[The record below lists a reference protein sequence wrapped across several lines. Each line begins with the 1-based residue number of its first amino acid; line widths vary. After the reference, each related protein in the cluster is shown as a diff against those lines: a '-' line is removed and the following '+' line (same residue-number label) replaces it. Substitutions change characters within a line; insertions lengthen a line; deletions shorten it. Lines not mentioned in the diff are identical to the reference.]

1 MDTMDTDKLIKENLS
16 KIKNKIMVMSGKGG
30 VGKSTVSTN
39 LAYGLSLQGKKVGLL
54 DADLHGP
61 NIPHML
67 GIEGARL
74 SDLKTPYKLS
84 ENLSCVSLSF
94 YLEDGDKPIV
104 WRGPAKT
111 SAIKQIL
118 SSIEWGELDYLVV
131 DLPPGTGDE
140 TLTVA
145 QEIKGGHCGSVIVT
159 SPQSVALLD
168 SHKSINFS
176 KLLFVPILG
185 LVENMS
191 GMVCP
196 HCNEVIDLFKRGGG
210 KQLSD
215 KTSTHYLGRI
225 PLTQEI
231 VEAGDN
237 GKPYIFSNIG
247 GTAYEH
253 MNSVIKGI
261 EERMEEEREKSGNS
275 KKN

>member
-1 MDTMDTDKLIKENLS
+1 MS

-61 NIPHML
+61 NIPQML
-67 GIEGARL
+67 GIEGVRAT
-74 SDLKTPYKLS
+74 DLEKPYKLS
-84 ENLSCVSLSF
+84 DNLYCLSLSF
-94 YLEDGDKPIV
+94 YLEESNNPII

-111 SAIKQIL
+111 KAIKQML
-118 SSIEWGELDYLVV
+118 SSVDWGELDYLVV

-145 QEIKGGHCGSVIVT
+145 QEIKGGNCGSVIVT
-159 SPQSVALLD
+159 TPQQVALLD

-210 KQLSD
+210 KELSE
-215 KTSTHYLGRI
+215 KTNINYLGRI

-231 VEAGDN
+231 VEAGDT

-253 MNSVIKGI
+253 LNFIIKGV
-261 EERMEEEREKSGNS
+261 EERVEEES
-275 KKN
+275 KKFETLKK

>member
-1 MDTMDTDKLIKENLS
+1 MDTDKQIKENLS

-67 GIEGARL
+67 GIEGAKL
-74 SDLKTPYKLS
+74 GDLKTPYKLS
-84 ENLSCVSLSF
+84 DNLSCVSLSF
-94 YLEDGDKPIV
+94 YLEDGNKPIV

-111 SAIKQIL
+111 GAIKQLL
-118 SSIEWGELDYLVV
+118 SNIEWGELDYLVV

-145 QEIKGGHCGSVIVT
+145 QEIKSGHCGSVIVT

-176 KLLFVPILG
+176 KLLYVPVLG

-210 KQLSD
+210 KKLSE
-215 KTSTHYLGRI
+215 KTNINYLGRI

-231 VEAGDN
+231 VEAGDA
-237 GKPYIFSNIG
+237 GTPYIFSNIG

-253 MNSVIKGI
+253 LSNIIKGI
-261 EERMEEEREKSGNS
+261 ENRMEEEREKLDSL
-275 KKN
+275 KKK

>member
-1 MDTMDTDKLIKENLS
+1 MEIENQIKENMS

-30 VGKSTVSTN
+30 VGKSTLSTN
-39 LAYGLSLQGKKVGLL
+39 IAYGLSLQGKKVGLL

-67 GIEGARL
+67 GVEGARIV
-74 SDLKTPYKLS
+74 DLKTPYKLS
-84 ENLSCVSLSF
+84 DNLHCVSLSF
-94 YLEDGDKPIV
+94 YLEDPNKPVI

-111 SAIKQIL
+111 NAIRQIL
-118 SSIEWGELDYLVV
+118 SSIEWGELDYLIV

-140 TLTVA
+140 TLTIA
-145 QEIKGGHCGSVIVT
+145 QEIKGGNCGSVIVT
-159 SPQSVALLD
+159 SPQEVALLD
-168 SHKSINFS
+168 SHKAINFS

-210 KQLSD
+210 EKLSE
-215 KTSTHYLGRI
+215 KTNVNYLGRI

-231 VEAGDN
+231 VEAGDT
-237 GKPYIFSNIG
+237 GRPYIFCNVG
-247 GTAYEH
+247 GIAYESLS
-253 MNSVIKGI
+253 NVIKGVELRMN
-261 EERMEEEREKSGNS
+261 EERAKLESL
-275 KKN
+275 KK